1 MKRTITTTL
10 ALGLLL
16 ATVATPDAL
25 ARSHAR
31 KDKPKP
37 TRTEMPADY
46 LQPHK
51 FDRLPAMQ
59 FYSGRLVR
67 DGLSDWRV
75 GDYQLQTSP
84 ETVVTDPSGD
94 SAMLEEGREAVVMGV
109 AYGRTLAAWNVR
121 LTQGEMPSTSL
132 NSELVKEPSDGD
144 PDVGRIVNG
153 PR

>member
-1 MKRTITTTL
+1 MKRTITMTL

-16 ATVATPDAL
+16 ATLGTSDAL

-31 KDKPKP
+31 KDKQKP

-67 DGLSDWRV
+67 DGMSGWRV
-75 GDYQLQTSP
+75 GNYTLQTSP
-84 ETVVTDPSGD
+84 QTVVTDAAGD
-94 SAMLEEGREAVVMGV
+94 GAMLEEGREAIVMGV
-109 AYGRTLAAWNVR
+109 AYGPTLSAWTVR
-121 LTQGEMPSTSL
+121 MSRGDMPSTSL
-132 NSELVKEPSDGD
+132 NSDLVKEPSDGD
-144 PDVGRIVNG
+144 PEVGRIVSG